1 MQIIEHRYNLWGP
14 MIYGYARTSTSIQDL
29 GLEKEIEAL
38 KEYGVNPSS
47 IFSEQHTATTLDRP
61 ALKALL
67 SKVDEGDTVVVTSLD
82 RLSRKLTDL
91 LSVVDGFRE
100 HGVNLVSMKE
110 NIDTST
116 PQGVMFLQMT
126 GVFAEF
132 EREMISQRTKEA
144 LEVARANGRVGGRP
158 KTDPASIEA
167 AVKLYRQGEMTVS
180 SICRACGISRPT
192 FYKYK
197 KEHGL

>member
-1 MQIIEHRYNLWGP
+1 

-29 GLEKEIEAL
+29 GLEKEIETL
-38 KEYGVNPSS
+38 KEYGVHPSS

-67 SKVDEGDTVVVTSLD
+67 SKVDGGDTVVVTSLD

-197 KEHGL
+197 KERGL